1 MTVVACFYLPDED
14 ATERAGTALGQA
26 IGALSDP
33 IERGGLVIGLSGD
46 LGAGKTAWVRAAL
59 RALGVSG
66 PVKSPSFSI
75 LEVYVVSRLN
85 LYHFDFYRFKDP
97 SEFSTAGF
105 REFFGAGAICAI
117 EWPQNAAGFIPAPD
131 LSIELTTRE
140 SGRLANLSA
149 STTVGE
155 LCLNRLTA
163 QLKDLTVAAT
173 SPMPIDGA

>member
-1 MTVVACFYLPDED
+1 MTVVTRFYLPDED
-14 ATERAGTALGQA
+14 ATERAGTALGEA
-26 IGALSDP
+26 VRALSDS
-33 IERGGLVIGLSGD
+33 IERNGLVIGLSGD
-46 LGAGKTAWVRAAL
+46 LGAGKTAWVRATL

-75 LEVYVVSRLN
+75 LEVYVVSRLHF
-85 LYHFDFYRFKDP
+85 YHFDFYRFKDP

-131 LSIELTTRE
+131 LSIELTARE
-140 SGRLANLSA
+140 SGRVANLSA
-149 STTVGE
+149 STNLGE

-163 QLKDLTVAAT
+163 QLSDLMVAAT
-173 SPMPIDGA
+173 SPIPIDGA